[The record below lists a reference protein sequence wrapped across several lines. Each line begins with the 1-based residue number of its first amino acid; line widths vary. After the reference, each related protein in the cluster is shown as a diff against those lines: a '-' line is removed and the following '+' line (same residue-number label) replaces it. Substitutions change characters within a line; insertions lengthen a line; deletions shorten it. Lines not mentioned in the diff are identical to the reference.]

1 MVLVLYTAL
10 SAVLVWTVVYTYMVK
25 GVYNYVTADPVPES
39 AVELVKRAVSEKWAI
54 YSLRSGLESL
64 PQAMYTALLDRGVK
78 VHLNQPCT
86 ALCFPS
92 ENSVQVCGERVP
104 LSPLVYSL

>member
-1 MVLVLYTAL
+1 MDCGIYIHGEG
-10 SAVLVWTVVYTYMVK
+10 YI
-25 GVYNYVTADPVPES
+25 YNYVTADPVPES
-39 AVELVKRAVSEKWAI
+39 AAVELVKRAVSEKWAI

-86 ALCFPS
+86 ALRFPS